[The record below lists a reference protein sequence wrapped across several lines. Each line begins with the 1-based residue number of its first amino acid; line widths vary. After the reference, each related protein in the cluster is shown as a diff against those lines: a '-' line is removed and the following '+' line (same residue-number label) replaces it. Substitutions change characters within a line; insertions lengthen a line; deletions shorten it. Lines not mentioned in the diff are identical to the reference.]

1 MNLIPELALA
11 RKAAASAGEIIR
23 DYFQQGISGR
33 TKSLDG
39 KHQGQVTQADLDAER
54 AITQLILKEF
64 PDHQILAEEEHT
76 QSDGLADDL
85 WIVDPLDGTNN
96 FAHGIAHFAVSIAYY
111 REMKPVC
118 GVVFDPIREDW
129 FVASAG
135 QGSWYNNNP
144 ATVSTESRLDESL
157 IALGFYYDRG
167 ELMKRTLDTMQSLFE
182 QNIRGVRRF
191 GSAALDLAYVG
202 VGRYGGYFEYT
213 LSPWD
218 FAAARL
224 FVEEAG
230 GKVTDCLGDQLKLG
244 RTSVLASNSL
254 LHDCL
259 LDIVRPHATE
269 LQESGH
275 K

>member
-1 MNLIPELALA
+1 MKLTPELALA
-11 RKAAASAGEIIR
+11 KKAAAAAGEIIR
-23 DYFQQGISGR
+23 NYFQQGISGE

-54 AITQLILKEF
+54 AITKLILAEF

-76 QSDGLADDL
+76 HSDDLADDL
-85 WIVDPLDGTNN
+85 WIIDPLDGTNN

-111 REMKPVC
+111 RKMIPVC
-118 GVVFDPIREDW
+118 GIVYEPIRDDW

-135 QGSWYNNNP
+135 QGSWYNDKP
-144 ATVSTESRLDESL
+144 ARVGSESCFSDSL

-167 ELMKRTLDTMQSLFE
+167 ELMKRTLATMQDLFE
-182 QNIRGVRRF
+182 QNILGVRRF

-230 GKVTDCLGDQLKLG
+230 GKVTDCLGDDLQLK
-244 RTSVLASNSL
+244 RTSVLASNAL
-254 LHDCL
+254 LHAPL
-259 LDIVRPHATE
+259 LEIVRQHAAQ
-269 LQESGH
+269 L
-275 K
+275 